1 MDQCVDRILR
11 NGQYNSDLGSDVNV
25 IPRQTWEMMAQAETD
40 LVSYPVDITNQHKI
54 VPVGRLTRV
63 SVNIDGV
70 HSVADFEVI
79 EIVDGSTPYP
89 TLLGLDWEFDNQ
101 TIIDLKKRHMVFEV
115 EDLKVTMPLDPLKEE
130 GM

>member
-1 MDQCVDRILR
+1 V
-11 NGQYNSDLGSDVNV
+11 
-25 IPRQTWEMMAQAETD
+25 
-40 LVSYPVDITNQHKI
+40 NQHKI
-54 VPVGRLTRV
+54 VPVGRLTGV

-101 TIIDLKKRHMVFEV
+101 TIIDLKKRNMVFEV
-115 EDLKVTMPLDPLKEE
+115 EDLKVTASLDPTE
-130 GM
+130 GRDM